1 MGREQSFAIH
11 AQELANKESN
21 RDGGADGGSGTIL
34 IDRTGSRVT
43 RPFYTLT
50 HASPSFMQRP

>member
-1 MGREQSFAIH
+1 MVDRA
-11 AQELANKESN
+11 
-21 RDGGADGGSGTIL
+21 GGSGTIL
-34 IDRTGSRVT
+34 MDRASSRVT